1 MTLLHVHGLCSA
13 DVLVHGSWTLM
24 KDLEDPELKELA
36 GRLPHTILHS
46 RADSTVKKY
55 CGAFKRWKIWAAS
68 HKLLA
73 IPAKPHEFAL
83 YLQFIGEHS
92 VSKSAVEEACNALSW
107 VHSVSGLDSPTT
119 HPLVKATLSGLQRT
133 LAKPVVKKETKTIEM
148 IEAVVRDAERSGS
161 LSDLR
166 LATACVLGYAGFLRF
181 SELVNLTPADFEV
194 SGEMMKI
201 RIKHSKTDQ
210 LRQGDE
216 VVIARTGSRTC
227 PVAMFERYL
236 QRVGMSKGDGRFLF
250 RAIQRTKNGESLRES
265 GSISYTCLRSVFLRK
280 MTSLGFPAHEF
291 GLHNMRSGGATA
303 TANANV
309 PDRIFKRH
317 GRWKSENAK
326 DGYVKDSLENR
337 LEVSRKIGL
346 YLYCDAF
353 FVALVVS
360 IANCFGGTT
369 PLDESLYACVLGC
382 MGNQGMMW
390 EVYFLAVERS
400 ELDRK

>member
-1 MTLLHVHGLCSA
+1 
-13 DVLVHGSWTLM
+13 M

-133 LAKPVVKKETKTIEM
+133 LAKPVVKKEPMTIEM

-181 SELVNLTPADFEV
+181 NKP
-194 SGEMMKI
+194 
-201 RIKHSKTDQ
+201 HS
-210 LRQGDE
+210 
-216 VVIARTGSRTC
+216 S
-227 PVAMFERYL
+227 
-236 QRVGMSKGDGRFLF
+236 
-250 RAIQRTKNGESLRES
+250 
-265 GSISYTCLRSVFLRK
+265 
-280 MTSLGFPAHEF
+280 
-291 GLHNMRSGGATA
+291 
-303 TANANV
+303 
-309 PDRIFKRH
+309 
-317 GRWKSENAK
+317 
-326 DGYVKDSLENR
+326 
-337 LEVSRKIGL
+337 
-346 YLYCDAF
+346 
-353 FVALVVS
+353 
-360 IANCFGGTT
+360 
-369 PLDESLYACVLGC
+369 
-382 MGNQGMMW
+382 
-390 EVYFLAVERS
+390 
-400 ELDRK
+400 